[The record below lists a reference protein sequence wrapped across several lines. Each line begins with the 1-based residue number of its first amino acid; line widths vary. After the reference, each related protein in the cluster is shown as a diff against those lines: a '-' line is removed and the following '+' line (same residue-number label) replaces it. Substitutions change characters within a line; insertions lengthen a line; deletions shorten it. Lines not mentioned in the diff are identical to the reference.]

1 MFTYKVYAGKD
12 CFKTKRIRKNNKVF
26 SSYRSMIEKETEK
39 INRAALKYIIMFVV
53 IIGLAGVMFKFVFLN
68 MILGMGKH
76 EDKVDA
82 PVVAVQEEKKFFYLQ
97 KKKHIR

>member
-53 IIGLAGVMFKFVFLN
+53 IIGLAGVMFKFVFLY
-68 MILGMGKH
+68 MILGNGILDVSVL
-76 EDKVDA
+76 EVSLPDK
-82 PVVAVQEEKKFFYLQ
+82 E
-97 KKKHIR
+97 RNGS